1 MQIKKNIMGFTLIEV
16 LVSTAL
22 IGFAAI
28 LSLSIISVINKNQI
42 ITRDNVKYVWV
53 TKSIKSAFNEYL
65 NSVDASN
72 FAINEVL
79 FCSSSSGGL
88 TAKQKLITQ
97 ICNAENFLGNS
108 KHIITLTLLQSEAK
122 NSRYFYWGRVRIINK
137 YASSPLTPS
146 IADIYFERLFI
157 NQK

>member
-53 TKSIKSAFNEYL
+53 TKSIKSRDCHIGKQGEPG
-65 NSVDASN
+65 NS
-72 FAINEVL
+72 L
-79 FCSSSSGGL
+79 FCFSS
-88 TAKQKLITQ
+88 
-97 ICNAENFLGNS
+97 
-108 KHIITLTLLQSEAK
+108 
-122 NSRYFYWGRVRIINK
+122 
-137 YASSPLTPS
+137 
-146 IADIYFERLFI
+146 D
-157 NQK
+157 